1 MTITFYGENCFKL
14 QSGELTVLI
23 DPINSSSG
31 LVAPRFKYDALI
43 KTLSPFPPETE
54 ESSAVNIIGPGE
66 YNFKEAKVF
75 GFLADNESSEK
86 FIKTIYVAEIEDIKL
101 AFLGHLS
108 EMPHPSIMEHLEE
121 IDILFIPAGGSPLL
135 DQKLVMKLIRQIQPK
150 IAVPTLY
157 KLSGLKR
164 QADDLKKFLEE
175 FNHGKTEPQEKL
187 TIKKKDLASIK
198 PTQLYILKI

>member
-66 YNFKEAKVF
+66 YNFKEAKV
-75 GFLADNESSEK
+75 LAKPFKKDETVQAKIVCKGRFPGE
-86 FIKTIYVAEIEDIKL
+86 
-101 AFLGHLS
+101 
-108 EMPHPSIMEHLEE
+108 
-121 IDILFIPAGGSPLL
+121 
-135 DQKLVMKLIRQIQPK
+135 KLVVAKDRVISVFTDK
-150 IAVPTLY
+150 IGTV
-157 KLSGLKR
+157 R
-164 QADDLKKFLEE
+164 
-175 FNHGKTEPQEKL
+175 
-187 TIKKKDLASIK
+187 
-198 PTQLYILKI
+198 LKIKRTKHNIFTGQIV